1 MSVRAGL
8 VRVGRQEKALATG
21 VEDLVFT
28 KKQLPRWNDRGWEK
42 KEIKKKKGNH
52 THAAGMALF
61 TSVKSCFSN
70 VRMKL
75 KGSSTQK

>member
-28 KKQLPRWNDRGWEK
+28 KKHLPGSND
-42 KEIKKKKGNH
+42 
-52 THAAGMALF
+52 
-61 TSVKSCFSN
+61 
-70 VRMKL
+70 
-75 KGSSTQK
+75 